1 MNPVPAGVFGQ
12 DMAIEPDSEHGGE
25 SRAGMMEDGV
35 VDATNLNADSLRMYL
50 QTNRPLRFDWENK
63 WLSGD

>member
-1 MNPVPAGVFGQ
+1 
-12 DMAIEPDSEHGGE
+12 MAIEPDSEHGGE